1 MYIAKNEGLIVL
13 VRDTKEEL
21 EKDLDCMVYD
31 TIEETETNYTLY
43 NGKYLT
49 DKELE
54 ETKKQEEEQKAN
66 TVTLETLKAQNEE
79 LKNMVTELLGYIKN
93 GSIKEAENG

>member
-66 TVTLETLKAQNEE
+66 TVTLETLKAQNED
-79 LKNMVTELLGYIKN
+79 LKSMVTELLNYIKQGN
-93 GSIKEAENG
+93 TTK